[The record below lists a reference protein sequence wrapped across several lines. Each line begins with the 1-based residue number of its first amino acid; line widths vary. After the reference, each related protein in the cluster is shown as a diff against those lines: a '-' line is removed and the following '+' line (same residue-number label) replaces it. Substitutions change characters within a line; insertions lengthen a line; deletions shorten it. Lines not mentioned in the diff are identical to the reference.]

1 MLNFNKDNRL
11 MISALPIPLLTVI
24 LLFLFFI
31 PGRGWT
37 SFIIGSVV
45 IAIVSFGAA
54 IFVINRLKSSAESDL
69 ILLSEEIKRVANGDL
84 SQNTLN
90 LSRPEVQEAVRDFHR
105 IAESLQDV
113 AGRTEHFVKDVNVA
127 VDMVKSTS
135 EVGHFVADL
144 ISESTRNVSE
154 ESSMQM
160 EVLQTTVR
168 TMSEISSAIQQIA
181 SSSDEVATTSGETSM
196 KAAMGGESIQEAMEQ
211 MSKTDEALE
220 SLLEQVNRLGVRSK
234 EVETFVSVIT
244 ELSNQTHLL
253 ALNAAIEAARAGEY
267 GSGFSVIATEV
278 RKLAEQSAESAK
290 QVSRLNGMIQQEA
303 GDAVTSSIHV
313 AEDMKKGIDSLN
325 QAGTTFVHIQSS
337 IEEVSTQIQEVSAAV
352 EEISAHTDEVS
363 GSLSQTE
370 QIFEKARSEM
380 DNIRMASE
388 EHFES
393 MGQTL
398 EAANTLSSL
407 TDALKQRISDT
418 RSNVQ
423 S

>member
-1 MLNFNKDNRL
+1 MLKLNKDNRL

-24 LLFLFFI
+24 LLFLFLI

-54 IFVINRLKSSAESDL
+54 IFVINRLKSGAESDL

-84 SQNTLN
+84 SPNTLN
-90 LSRPEVQEAVRDFHR
+90 LSRPEAQEAVREFHR
-105 IAESLQDV
+105 IAESLRDV

-154 ESSMQM
+154 ESSTQM

-181 SSSDEVATTSGETSM
+181 SSSDEVASTSGETSM

-267 GSGFSVIATEV
+267 GSGFSVIASEV

-290 QVSRLNGMIQQEA
+290 QVSRINGMIQQEA
-303 GDAVTSSIHV
+303 SDAVTSSIHV
-313 AEDMKKGIDSLN
+313 AEDMKRGIDSLN

-352 EEISAHTDEVS
+352 EEISAHTDEVT

>member
-1 MLNFNKDNRL
+1 MLHFKQDKQL
-11 MISALPIPLLTVI
+11 MISALPIPILTAI
-24 LLFLFFI
+24 LSFLFFI

-37 SFIIGSVV
+37 SFIIGLIVLV
-45 IAIVSFGAA
+45 ILSFGAT
-54 IFVINRLKSSAESDL
+54 IMVVKRLNRHVERDL
-69 ILLSEEIKRVANGDL
+69 TLLTGEIKRISKGDL
-84 SQNTLN
+84 SHNELN
-90 LSRPEVQEAVRDFHR
+90 LSSSVVQEAAQDFRR
-105 IAESLQDV
+105 IAERLQDV
-113 AGRTEHFVKDVNVA
+113 AGKTEHFVNDVNTA

-154 ESSMQM
+154 ESSRQM

-168 TMSEISSAIQQIA
+168 TMSEISTAIQQIA
-181 SSSDEVATTSGETSM
+181 SSSDEVASTSGETSV
-196 KAAMGGESIQEAMEQ
+196 KAARGGESIREAMEQ

-220 SLLEQVNRLGVRSK
+220 NLLEQVNRLGARSK

-267 GSGFSVIATEV
+267 GSGFSVIASEV
-278 RKLAEQSAESAK
+278 RKLAEQSTESAK
-290 QVSRLNGMIQQEA
+290 QVSLINGMIQQEA
-303 GDAVTSSIHV
+303 SEAVTSSVHV
-313 AEDMKKGIDSLN
+313 AEDMKRGIDSLN
-325 QAGTTFVHIQSS
+325 QAGTTFIHIQSS
-337 IEEVSTQIQEVSAAV
+337 IEDVSTQIQEVSAAV
-352 EEISAHTDEVS
+352 EEISAHTDEVT

-370 QIFEKARSEM
+370 QIFEKAKSEM
-380 DNIRMASE
+380 DNIRMASA

-398 EAANTLSSL
+398 EAANTLSTL
-407 TDALKQRISDT
+407 TETLKQRINHSPEA
-418 RSNVQ
+418 Q

>member
-1 MLNFNKDNRL
+1 MLNFKQDKQL
-11 MISALPIPLLTVI
+11 MLSALPIPLLAVI
-24 LLFLFFI
+24 FSFLFFI

-37 SFIIGSVV
+37 SFIIGLIVL
-45 IAIVSFGAA
+45 AILSFGAT
-54 IFVINRLKSSAESDL
+54 IMVIKRLNRNVERDL
-69 ILLSEEIKRVANGDL
+69 TLLAGEIKRISNGDL
-84 SQNTLN
+84 SHNELN
-90 LSRPEVQEAVRDFHR
+90 LSSSVVQEAAQDFRR
-105 IAESLQDV
+105 IAERLQDV
-113 AGRTEHFVKDVNVA
+113 AGKTEHYVKDVNTA

-154 ESSMQM
+154 ESSRQM

-168 TMSEISSAIQQIA
+168 TMSEISTAIQQIA
-181 SSSDEVATTSGETSM
+181 SSSDEVASTSGETSV
-196 KAAMGGESIQEAMEQ
+196 KAARGGESIREAMEQ

-220 SLLEQVNRLGVRSK
+220 NLLDQVNRLGARSK

-267 GSGFSVIATEV
+267 GSGFSVIASEV
-278 RKLAEQSAESAK
+278 RKLAEQSTESAK
-290 QVSRLNGMIQQEA
+290 QVSLINGMIQQEA
-303 GDAVTSSIHV
+303 SEAVTSSVHV
-313 AEDMKKGIDSLN
+313 AEDMKRGIDSLN
-325 QAGTTFVHIQSS
+325 QAGTTFIHIQSS

-370 QIFEKARSEM
+370 QIFEKAKSEM
-380 DNIRMASE
+380 DNIRMASA

-398 EAANTLSSL
+398 EAANTLSAL
-407 TDALKQRISDT
+407 TETLKQRISH
-418 RSNVQ
+418 SPEAQ